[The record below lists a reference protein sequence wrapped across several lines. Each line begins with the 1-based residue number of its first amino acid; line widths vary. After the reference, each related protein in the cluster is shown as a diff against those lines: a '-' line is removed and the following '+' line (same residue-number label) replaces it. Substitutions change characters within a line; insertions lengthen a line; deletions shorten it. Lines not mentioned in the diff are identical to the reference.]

1 MDEEIHVKRS
11 GPSGWDTPEN
21 VEKIISALPDMLSG
35 LLTQSQATNKAA
47 TEAAN
52 VMHSRLVCLAGVVC
66 VGVTAAALM
75 AGYQGRFDTAEK
87 LLIPLISFA
96 GGFGLA
102 SRTK

>member
-1 MDEEIHVKRS
+1 MEEEIHIKKT

-21 VEKIISALPDMLSG
+21 VEKIILALPVMLSG
-35 LLTQSQATNKAA
+35 LLAQSQETNKAS

-52 VMHSRLVCLAGVVC
+52 VMHGRLVRLTFIICLGVV
-66 VGVTAAALM
+66 GTAGWAAYS
-75 AGYQGRFDTAEK
+75 GNFDVAEK